1 MSVLIIKQQFP
12 LKTFPTSRLSHAR
25 HVCVVCVCVYL
36 CVLPVKSFLHK
47 FPACRFRRTINTFTL
62 FNLYLQQRQAAT
74 YKIKSVKGKL
84 WHQIEDAQ
92 LAATGDGVE
101 LVASTANTLLL
112 YHILP
117 RVPLI
122 DTATDIYKYIYI

>member
-1 MSVLIIKQQFP
+1 MVLGIHSNCLHLFLSASVRPRAVYGKNSKKAEHERGQ
-12 LKTFPTSRLSHAR
+12 LK
-25 HVCVVCVCVYL
+25 
-36 CVLPVKSFLHK
+36 
-47 FPACRFRRTINTFTL
+47 
-62 FNLYLQQRQAAT
+62 QRQAAT

-122 DTATDIYKYIYI
+122 DTATDIYKYIYRYKCAAIRYSVHARKILAN